1 MAFTNFPNGITSL
14 GMPVIGS
21 GTIPATNGNYFF
33 VSSVTGS
40 AGNDGTNMSTPYST
54 IVVALTQCVAANN
67 DVIVVLPGH
76 AETLTSATTLGLAK
90 SGVSIVGLGNGA
102 FRPTITLGTVATTT
116 IAVSAANISITN
128 IVFVANFLSVAACF
142 TLTTAKWFKVTNC
155 EFRDTSSVLNFLT
168 IVGVGAGANLTDGLT
183 FVGNV
188 VSNLG
193 VTSNNTTLNIG
204 GTIDRLTASWNLM
217 NWAVQNDKPGLM
229 DVTTGI
235 LTQLD
240 CGYNKLYRPN
250 TTTAGGSL
258 IKLTGT
264 TSTGWVYYNFV
275 QTLTTATDLL
285 FTTSVGLSAFENYVT
300 GAVGASGFI
309 IPARDS

>member
-1 MAFTNFPNGITSL
+1 MALTNFPNGISSF
-14 GMPVIGS
+14 GMPVVGS
-21 GTIPATNGNYFF
+21 GAIPATNGNYFF

-67 DVIVVLPGH
+67 DVIVALPGH
-76 AETLTSATTLGLAK
+76 VETLTSATTLALSK
-90 SGVSIVGLGNGA
+90 SGVTIQGIGNGA
-102 FRPTITLGTVATTT
+102 FRPTITLGTANTTT
-116 IAVSAANISITN
+116 IAVSAANISIDN
-128 IVFVANFLSVAACF
+128 VVFVANFLSIAACF

-155 EFRDTSSVLNFLT
+155 EFRDTSTVLNFLNIIT
-168 IVGVGAGANLTDGLT
+168 VGAGANLTDGLT
-183 FVGNV
+183 FNGNV
-188 VSNLG
+188 VNNLG

-204 GTIDRLTASWNLM
+204 GTIDRLSTNWNRL
-217 NWAVQNDKPGLM
+217 NWAVQNDKPCLM

-240 CGYNKLYRPN
+240 CGYNKAYRPN

-258 IKLTGT
+258 IKLGGV

-285 FTTSVGLSAFENYVT
+285 FTTTVGLSAFENYVT